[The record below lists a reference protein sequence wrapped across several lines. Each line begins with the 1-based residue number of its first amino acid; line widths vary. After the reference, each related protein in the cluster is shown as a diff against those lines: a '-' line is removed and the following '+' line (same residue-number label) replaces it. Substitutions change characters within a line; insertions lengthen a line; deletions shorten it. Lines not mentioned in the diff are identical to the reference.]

1 MTLREVDP
9 VRPGGLRWL
18 SLVLNRGRVR
28 SAPARQDRFVDPLFQ
43 ANDRAK
49 HGHVERPRSA
59 RRKRRP
65 LTLGLHE
72 PIRQG
77 LSEHAEFRGRPV
89 KQLGIPGPAAQF
101 ITMTDK
107 SRP

>member
-28 SAPARQDRFVDPLFQ
+28 SAPARHDRFVDPLFQ

-49 HGHVERPRSA
+49 HDHIEGRARRDASAGCSRSA
-59 RRKRRP
+59 SANQFAKASANMRNSAD
-65 LTLGLHE
+65 
-72 PIRQG
+72 G
-77 LSEHAEFRGRPV
+77 LS
-89 KQLGIPGPAAQF
+89 
-101 ITMTDK
+101 
-107 SRP
+107 SN